1 MENLIDKYSIDLVDN
16 VEQIVKRIANDS
28 HRFYSKENLKFLFN
42 ILDLT
47 SLNTE
52 DNVKNIND
60 LFQKVLHLRDHYTD
74 APEVAAVCVYP
85 PFVKMAREYFEDT
98 RVQIASVGGNFPS
111 SQTFL
116 NIKKAECKEIVNY
129 GANEV
134 DVVLPVGDFLA
145 GKYES
150 VYHEIKEIKEA
161 IENKKLKVILETG
174 LINSYENIQLAAIIS
189 MEAGADFI
197 KTSTGKM
204 KPAATYDAVYIMCKT
219 IRSFYEKTGKPIG
232 IKPAGGIGT
241 VEDAL
246 GFYSIVRE
254 VLGDQW
260 LNSSLFRIGASRLAN
275 DILRKLYDNEEIAY
289 F

>member
-28 HRFYSKENLKFLFN
+28 HRFYSNENLNFLFS
-42 ILDLT
+42 IMDLT
-47 SLNTE
+47 SLNTD
-52 DNVKNIND
+52 DNVKFIEK
-60 LFQKVLHLRDHYTD
+60 LFKKVKNLKDHYAD
-74 APEVAAVCVYP
+74 SPEVAAVCVYP
-85 PFVKMAREYFEDT
+85 PFVSLAGKYFEDT
-98 RVQIASVGGNFPS
+98 RIQVAAVGANFPS
-111 SQTFL
+111 SQTYL
-116 NIKKAECKEIVNY
+116 NVKKAECKEIINH

-134 DVVLPVGDFLA
+134 DIVIPLGEFMA
-145 GKYES
+145 GNYDE
-150 VYHEIKEIKEA
+150 VYREIKEIKET
-161 IENKKLKVILETG
+161 IENNKLKVILETG
-174 LINSYENIQLAAIIS
+174 LINSYENIQLASIIA

-204 KPAATYDAVYIMCKT
+204 KPAATYDAVYVMCKT
-219 IRSFYEKTGKPIG
+219 IRSFYEKTGKPVG
-232 IKPAGGIGT
+232 IKPAGGIST
-241 VEDAL
+241 VEDAF

-275 DILRKLYDNEEIAY
+275 DILRKLYENEEIAY

>member
-28 HRFYSKENLKFLFN
+28 HRFYSNENLNFLFS
-42 ILDLT
+42 IMDLT
-47 SLNTE
+47 SLNTD
-52 DNVKNIND
+52 DNVKFIEK
-60 LFQKVLHLRDHYTD
+60 LFKKVTNLKDHYAD
-74 APEVAAVCVYP
+74 SPEVAAVCVYP
-85 PFVKMAREYFEDT
+85 PFVSLAGKYFEDT
-98 RVQIASVGGNFPS
+98 RIQVAAVGANFPS
-111 SQTFL
+111 SQTYL
-116 NIKKAECKEIVNY
+116 NVKKAECKEIINH

-134 DVVLPVGDFLA
+134 DIVIPVGEFMA
-145 GKYES
+145 GNYDE
-150 VYHEIKEIKEA
+150 VYREIKEIKET
-161 IENKKLKVILETG
+161 IENNKLKVILETG
-174 LINSYENIQLAAIIS
+174 LINSYENIQLASIIA

-204 KPAATYDAVYIMCKT
+204 KPAATYDAVYVMCKT
-219 IRSFYEKTGKPIG
+219 IRSFYEKTGKPVG
-232 IKPAGGIGT
+232 IKPAGGIST
-241 VEDAL
+241 VEDAF

-275 DILRKLYDNEEIAY
+275 DILRKLYENEEIAY

>member
-28 HRFYSKENLKFLFN
+28 HRFYSNENLNFLFS
-42 ILDLT
+42 IMDLT
-47 SLNTE
+47 SLNTD
-52 DNVKNIND
+52 DNVKFIEK
-60 LFQKVLHLRDHYTD
+60 LFKKVTNLKDHYAD
-74 APEVAAVCVYP
+74 SPEVAAVCVYP
-85 PFVKMAREYFEDT
+85 PFVSLAGKYFEDT
-98 RVQIASVGGNFPS
+98 RIQVAAVGANFPS
-111 SQTFL
+111 SQTYL
-116 NIKKAECKEIVNY
+116 NVKKAECKEIINH

-134 DVVLPVGDFLA
+134 DIVIPLGEFMA
-145 GKYES
+145 GNYDE
-150 VYHEIKEIKEA
+150 VYREIKEIKET
-161 IENKKLKVILETG
+161 IENNKLKVILETG
-174 LINSYENIQLAAIIS
+174 LINSYENIQLASIIA

-204 KPAATYDAVYIMCKT
+204 KPAATYDAVYVMCKT
-219 IRSFYEKTGKPIG
+219 IRSFYEKTGKPVG
-232 IKPAGGIGT
+232 IKPAGGIST
-241 VEDAL
+241 VEDAF

-275 DILRKLYDNEEIAY
+275 DILRKLYENEEIAY

>member
-174 LINSYENIQLAAIIS
+174 LINSYENIQLAALIS
-189 MEAGADFI
+189 MKAGADFL

-219 IRSFYEKTGKPIG
+219 IRSFYEKTGKTIG

-260 LNSSLFRIGASRLAN
+260 LSSSLFRIGASRLAN